1 MAIAKPKIVR
11 FIDEEKTILGAP
23 HVKKEE
29 YPIFA
34 CSMGDNVIHYSGH
47 VKMMGAAQPF
57 LSGAIS
63 KTVNMPEEATVED
76 IEEIHM
82 MSWKEGLKAV
92 AIYRDNCKVGQPLST
107 TKKNEKDLKFGAEK
121 KNPEVAKPVPA
132 NVQGEVKLKA
142 VSRTL
147 PKTRNA
153 RTFEFKVADCK
164 GYVTV
169 GEFEDGSPAEMFLQV
184 SKQGSTLA
192 GIMDSFAIS
201 ISRGLRN
208 GVPLKSYVTDFI
220 GMSFA
225 PAGVTDDPDIRT
237 ASSLMDYI
245 FRKIAKIYLSL
256 DDQLELGLVSMED
269 LEKST
274 NQSSFLGGS
283 EKESKEFNE
292 PKFEDISEMQGI
304 DDSYEVQKE
313 LPKSDE
319 IAQEVRISQTE
330 SHAEAA
336 PLCFNCGNITQRS
349 GSCYVCTACGSTSG
363 CS

>member
-1 MAIAKPKIVR
+1 MKR
-11 FIDEEKTILGAP
+11 ILSL
-23 HVKKEE
+23 E
-29 YPIFA
+29 
-34 CSMGDNVIHYSGH
+34 
-47 VKMMGAAQPF
+47 Q
-57 LSGAIS
+57 
-63 KTVNMPEEATVED
+63 
-76 IEEIHM
+76 
-82 MSWKEGLKAV
+82 
-92 AIYRDNCKVGQPLST
+92 RRR
-107 TKKNEKDLKFGAEK
+107 
-121 KNPEVAKPVPA
+121 NPEVAK
-132 NVQGEVKLKA
+132 A
-142 VSRTL
+142 VLLQAFSLELNLRQFRATL

-274 NQSSFLGGS
+274 NQSSFLGNS